1 MVELAILE
9 FNGSGVERDLAAAA
23 KLFRKAAELG
33 NAVAENRLAYL
44 LADGR
49 GVEKN
54 LAEAVQWRDRAR
66 AAGLRDAR
74 LDQLLSQQ
82 GAGKA
87 PAPPKR

>member
-1 MVELAILE
+1 M
-9 FNGSGVERDLAAAA
+9 
-23 KLFRKAAELG
+23 G
-33 NAVAENRLAYL
+33 NAVAQNRLAYL

-54 LAEAVQWRDRAR
+54 LAEAAQWRDRAR
-66 AAGLRDAR
+66 DAGLQDAR

-87 PAPPKR
+87 RRRLKRRRSADR

>member
-1 MVELAILE
+1 M
-9 FNGSGVERDLAAAA
+9 
-23 KLFRKAAELG
+23 G

-66 AAGLRDAR
+66 AAGLQDAR
-74 LDQLLSQQ
+74 LDQLLQ

-87 PAPPKR
+87 AAPAQPPPKR